1 MKKNEVTARRVSEAR
16 IDLVMLLADAGY
28 SDQRIA
34 DVVNA
39 HFTELVILAD
49 AMTEWSPRVLA
60 QAMCYRATR
69 DDALGGER

>member
-1 MKKNEVTARRVSEAR
+1 MDKNEVTAQRVSEAR
-16 IDLVMLLADAGY
+16 IDFVMLLADAGY
-28 SDQRIA
+28 SNQRIT

-39 HFTELVILAD
+39 HFNELVILAD

-69 DDALGGER
+69 DDALRGK

>member
-1 MKKNEVTARRVSEAR
+1 MNKNEVTAQRVSEAR

-39 HFTELVILAD
+39 HFNELVILAD

-60 QAMCYRATR
+60 HAMCYRATR
-69 DDALGGER
+69 DDALGGA